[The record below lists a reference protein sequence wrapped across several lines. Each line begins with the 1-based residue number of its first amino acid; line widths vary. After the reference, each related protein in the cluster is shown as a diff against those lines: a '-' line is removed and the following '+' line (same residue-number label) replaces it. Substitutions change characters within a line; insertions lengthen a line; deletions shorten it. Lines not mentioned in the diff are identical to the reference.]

1 MYNKLIS
8 DNALTGNLKNYIDN
22 GYTITKLYSE
32 PNMGDE
38 PDNFIID
45 TCVKIQKGNDV
56 KVITLQNKIS
66 QKFNNSFAFDGY
78 VNAYIDGT
86 AEDVVI
92 EETAFTEA
100 SPVSSLWQAADEKYD
115 GQNMNLSSNQAKSG
129 VKYQSM
135 SYSQNGQNY
144 ILTYPVDDFS
154 LEL

>member
-1 MYNKLIS
+1 MI
-8 DNALTGNLKNYIDN
+8 YIEETRD
-22 GYTITKLYSE
+22 
-32 PNMGDE
+32 
-38 PDNFIID
+38 
-45 TCVKIQKGNDV
+45 
-56 KVITLQNKIS
+56 IS
-66 QKFNNSFAFDGY
+66 QETRNMLGEATLHWL
-78 VNAYIDGT
+78 NAYIDGT